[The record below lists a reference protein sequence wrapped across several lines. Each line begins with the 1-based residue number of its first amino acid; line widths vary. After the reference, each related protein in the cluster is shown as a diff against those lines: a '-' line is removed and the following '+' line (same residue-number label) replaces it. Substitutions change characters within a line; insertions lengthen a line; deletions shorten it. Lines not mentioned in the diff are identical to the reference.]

1 MDHTEFDTVERTRPD
16 GAFDFTRTYKIYK
29 PGFFTDEMLGT
40 MGASRMQ
47 ILIKHQA
54 TEEIFSIGGSFVAGF
69 GGEHGMETMH
79 ILVETAYQLNLE
91 GDEVT
96 FEELEIQ
103 VERTL
108 MVDVENILTVDTQI
122 PDDFESMNKAS
133 IEYIKQAMKG

>member
-1 MDHTEFDTVERTRPD
+1 
-16 GAFDFTRTYKIYK
+16 
-29 PGFFTDEMLGT
+29 
-40 MGASRMQ
+40 
-47 ILIKHQA
+47 
-54 TEEIFSIGGSFVAGF
+54 
-69 GGEHGMETMH
+69 MH